1 MGYHMARG
9 DQLGRQWKILQTLI
23 ASRMG
28 KSAAELAD
36 EIECHPR
43 TVYRDLEALQIAGF
57 PVYTR
62 KEEGKKLWSLM
73 DTFKTQIP
81 IPLNLT
87 ELLALYFSRNMLNV
101 LKNTVF
107 YDSLTSLFK
116 KVKTTLP
123 LDYINYLEQFE
134 KSLIAGPKPYKQ
146 HGDYQKT
153 IDAVNQAIAEKRYL
167 EISYYTMS
175 RNQDTE
181 RTIAPYKMW
190 FLDGAFYVIGFCQLR
205 KDVRLFA
212 LDRIKTFYLTDEVF
226 EVSESFSAE
235 EFMKSSFGVF
245 HGNTEKVKIH
255 FDANTAGY
263 IKEKIWHTT
272 QKIHEQ
278 KDGSI
283 IFETEVAG
291 IDEIKFWIMQ
301 WGAHAKVIE
310 PESLRKK
317 VQSEAKAMAD
327 AYKRNPA

>member
-1 MGYHMARG
+1 MARG

-28 KSAAELAD
+28 KSVAELAN

-62 KEEGKKLWSLM
+62 KEEGKKFWSLI

-107 YDSLTSLFK
+107 YDSLTSLFQ

-123 LDYINYLEQFE
+123 PDYINYLEQFD
-134 KSLIAGPKPYKQ
+134 KSTMTGQKPYKQ
-146 HGDYQKT
+146 HSDYQK
-153 IDAVNQAIAEKRYL
+153 IINAVNQAIADKRCLKIIYF
-167 EISYYTMS
+167 TMS
-175 RNQDTE
+175 RNQETQ
-181 RTIAPYKMW
+181 RTVAPYKMW
-190 FLDGAFYVIGFCQLR
+190 FLDGTFYMIGFCQLR
-205 KDVRLFA
+205 KEVRLFA
-212 LDRIKTFYLTDEVF
+212 LDRIKTFHQTDESF
-226 EVSESFSAE
+226 EVSESFSIE
-235 EFMKSSFGVF
+235 DFMKASFGVF
-245 HGNTEKVKIH
+245 HGDTQKVKIH
-255 FDANTAGY
+255 FNANTSGY
-263 IKEKIWHTT
+263 IKEKIWHAT
-272 QKIHEQ
+272 QKIYDQ

-283 IFETEVAG
+283 VFEAEVAG

-301 WGAHAKVIE
+301 WGASATVIE
-310 PESLRKK
+310 PESLREKVSLEANAMVDVYKK
-317 VQSEAKAMAD
+317 GS
-327 AYKRNPA
+327 

>member
-1 MGYHMARG
+1 MARG
-9 DQLGRQWKILQTLI
+9 DQLGRQWKILQILI

-28 KSAAELAD
+28 KSAAELAN

-43 TVYRDLEALQIAGF
+43 TVYRDLEALQVAGF

-107 YDSLTSLFK
+107 YDSLASLFK

-123 LDYINYLEQFE
+123 PDYINYLKQFE

-146 HGDYQKT
+146 YGDYQKT

-167 EISYYTMS
+167 DISYYTMS
-175 RNQDTE
+175 RNQETN
-181 RTIAPYKMW
+181 RAIAPYKIW
-190 FLDGAFYVIGFCQLR
+190 FLDGTFYVIGFCQLR
-205 KDVRLFA
+205 KEVRLFA
-212 LDRIKTFYLTDEVF
+212 LDRIRTFHLTDEIF
-226 EVSESFSAE
+226 EVSEGFSVE
-235 EFMKSSFGVF
+235 DFMKSSFGVF

-255 FDANTAGY
+255 FGANAAGY

-272 QKIHEQ
+272 HKIHEQ
-278 KDGSI
+278 ENGSI

-291 IDEIKFWIMQ
+291 IDEIKFWILQ
-301 WGAHAKVIE
+301 WGASAKVLE
-310 PESLRKK
+310 PESLREKI
-317 VQSEAKAMAD
+317 QSEVEAMD
-327 AYKRNPA
+327 LMYKRSTA